1 MAPLPAPRPLPLAG
15 RTSLSPSPP
24 PPLPPRPP
32 FTRPQLRAERINR
45 PRLFGGHPRG
55 PGSSFSRSPREWREG
70 VGRRP
75 RDPRTEGHLG
85 RGGKGR
91 GAPGGGAG
99 PGQVKRDSG
108 SHGRPT
114 LADFYLLPR
123 TERSAERTGATEP
136 APPEAP
142 ARAPPPGPA
151 AAPSSPRIRGGERPG
166 APQAR
171 RPGPQ
176 STFVLASAP
185 GLSSGT
191 PRCRQRASAG
201 RSEGKPGSRLPRPHS
216 APPTRVEGGASRS
229 GGAERPGTRPSRPAG
244 PRSSRKEPIVRREI
258 HFWGPSESPS
268 FF

>member
-75 RDPRTEGHLG
+75 RDPRTKGHLG

-91 GAPGGGAG
+91 GAPGGGRSRAG
-99 PGQVKRDSG
+99 EAGLRVPRPPDAGRFLPVAP
-108 SHGRPT
+108 HG
-114 LADFYLLPR
+114 
-123 TERSAERTGATEP
+123 AERGENGGHGASSSRGTR
-136 APPEAP
+136 
-142 ARAPPPGPA
+142 ARPPGPA

-176 STFVLASAP
+176 STFVLASVP
-185 GLSSGT
+185 GLSSET

-201 RSEGKPGSRLPRPHS
+201 RSGGKRGSRLQRPHS